1 MRFIH
6 FGGVLELR
14 DLMLATW
21 SVDPEQI
28 SHALPEGFAPIAV
41 DGVGFVSVVGF
52 CAKGVRAGRLPAPG
66 YSGINVR
73 TYVTDREGA
82 PAIFLLQSRVTLP
95 GMTGLLL
102 GAPVRPTL
110 IRVRRGSVSAS
121 GVGVAVRYSVPEDE
135 IGPSQTPPLEPPMG
149 DFDVAYWKAAGVRR
163 LETTHQPIPWQS
175 AVIGESLR
183 FDPVLALGFDA
194 KEPQWLHYAERVD
207 FDLALP
213 PRKISRR

>member
-1 MRFIH
+1 MPFIH
-6 FGGVLELR
+6 FGGTLELR

-21 SVDPEQI
+21 KVDPEQI
-28 SHALPEGFAPIAV
+28 SHALPEGFAPITD

-52 CAKGVRAGRLPAPG
+52 CATGVRAWRLPVPG
-66 YSGINVR
+66 YCGINVR

-95 GMTGLLL
+95 GMAGLLL

-110 IRVRRGSVSAS
+110 IGVRRGSVSAA
-121 GVGVAVRYSVPEDE
+121 GVGVAVRYSVLEE
-135 IGPSQTPPLEPPMG
+135 EVGSAQTPPLEPPMG
-149 DFDVAYWKAAGVRR
+149 DFDVAYWRAAGVRR
-163 LETTHQPIPWQS
+163 LETTHQPIPWQT
-175 AVIGESLR
+175 AIIGEAWR

-194 KEPQWLHYAERVD
+194 KGPQWLHYAERVD